1 MHDALNL
8 SPYPCIRSFRPELFQ
23 TMQIQYCD
31 ACGTRVEDTEAV
43 HIAGKYYC
51 QQCAP
56 KHVPAQK
63 TGGTAVIAAP
73 RGTTRAQRQAPPGS
87 GSINTRFAGSKDPE
101 PSRETRHFPSA
112 RDRAAPKPGSVDSAF
127 KWAAENPPMAILLVA
142 GILGI
147 FIFALWSIANSGEKP
162 GTSMTNPK
170 TVKDSTSRTAQ
181 ISTAGIK
188 GTTSITTFPS
198 TTPLVSKSTDPDPR
212 TDKAIRDLKLIKES
226 IAAGNANP
234 FDVRKKLER
243 LIEPFWIKKTP
254 MGVEAALLLQKF
266 KAEKRVPDKAD
277 GAAPGVSVAVSAP
290 NDKAPDVFNTNFN
303 PTEFKTIPDI
313 NIPNEGVLKSIF
325 GRDQNIALKFNG
337 FIDVPADGEYTFY
350 ITSDDG
356 SMLYIGDTLL
366 INNSGDHPMAEQDGK
381 LDFKAGKHAFRVEY
395 FQGMGQAGMVFSWS
409 GPNINKQVVPASA
422 LSSIPKK

>member
-8 SPYPCIRSFRPELFQ
+8 SAYPCIRSFRPELFQ

-63 TGGTAVIAAP
+63 AGGTAVIVSP

-87 GSINTRFAGSKDPE
+87 GSINTRFTGSKDPE

-127 KWAAENPPMAILLVA
+127 KWAAENPPLAILLAA

-147 FIFALWSIANSGEKP
+147 FIFALWSISNSGEKP
-162 GTSMTNPK
+162 VTSVSNPK
-170 TVKDSTSRTAQ
+170 TTKDSTSRTTQ

-188 GTTSITTFPS
+188 ATTLPS

-212 TDKAIRDLKLIKES
+212 TDKAVRDLKAIKES

-234 FDVRKKLER
+234 FDVRKKLEK

-254 MGVEAALLLQKF
+254 IGVEATLLLQKF
-266 KAEKRVPDKAD
+266 KAEKRLPDKAD
-277 GAAPGVSVAVSAP
+277 GATPGVTVAVSNEFA
-290 NDKAPDVFNTNFN
+290 DEAFNTNFN
-303 PTEFKTIPDI
+303 PVDIKTIPDI
-313 NIPNEGVLKSIF
+313 NIPNEGALKAAF
-325 GRDQNIALKFNG
+325 GRDSHIALKFTG
-337 FIDVPADGEYTFY
+337 FINVPADGEYTFY
-350 ITSDDG
+350 ISSDDG
-356 SMLYIGDTLL
+356 SMLYIGDTVL
-366 INNSGDHPMAEQDGK
+366 INNAGEHQMTEQEGK
-381 LDFKAGKHAFRVEY
+381 LDFKAGKHAFRIEY
-395 FQGMGQAGMVFSWS
+395 YQGMGQAGMIFSWS
-409 GPNINKQVVPASA
+409 GPGLGKQIVPASA
-422 LSSIPKK
+422 LSTIPRK